1 MCVCVCVCVCVSAC
15 VKAVAVAEVAEVRE
29 GKKTTFWRGE
39 ESCDSLKAFKR
50 GSERGRKV
58 RTVAFL

>member
-29 GKKTTFWRGE
+29 GKKNNI
-39 ESCDSLKAFKR
+39 L
-50 GSERGRKV
+50 ERRRK
-58 RTVAFL
+58 L